1 MEGINVKDATFL
13 IKEMREQAYTDGY
26 VIGAY
31 DKMREHDMSDEEI
44 RLELIDMVQKQPRC
58 GIHSEKE
65 ANVVVDDI
73 LTNRMDEIREVLA
86 RIDQRKECR
95 E

>member
-1 MEGINVKDATFL
+1 MNVKDATFL

-31 DKMREHDMSDEEI
+31 DEMKENDMSDDKI
-44 RLELIDMVQKQPRC
+44 RASLIKMVQEQPRC
-58 GIHSEKE
+58 GVHSEKE

-73 LTNRMDEIREVLA
+73 LTNRKDEIREVLA
-86 RIDQRKECR
+86 RIDQRKECQ

>member
-1 MEGINVKDATFL
+1 
-13 IKEMREQAYTDGY
+13 
-26 VIGAY
+26 
-31 DKMREHDMSDEEI
+31 
-44 RLELIDMVQKQPRC
+44 MVQKQPRC

-86 RIDQRKECR
+86 RIDQRKECQ

>member
-1 MEGINVKDATFL
+1 MLERSDYVNLGQGVYEEAYKKIF
-13 IKEMREQAYTDGY
+13 IKEYLKI
-26 VIGAY
+26 V
-31 DKMREHDMSDEEI
+31 KK
-44 RLELIDMVQKQPRC
+44 ELGIEQPRC

-86 RIDQRKECR
+86 RIDQRKECQ

>member
-1 MEGINVKDATFL
+1 MKDATFL

-31 DKMREHDMSDEEI
+31 DKMKEHDMSDEEI

-65 ANVVVDDI
+65 ANVVDDI

-86 RIDQRKECR
+86 RIDQRKECQ

>member
-1 MEGINVKDATFL
+1 MEGISVKDATFL

-31 DKMREHDMSDEEI
+31 DEMKENDMSDDNI
-44 RLELIDMVQKQPRC
+44 RASLIKMVQKQPRC

-86 RIDQRKECR
+86 RIDQRKECQ

>member
-1 MEGINVKDATFL
+1 MKDATFL

-31 DKMREHDMSDEEI
+31 DKI
-44 RLELIDMVQKQPRC
+44 
-58 GIHSEKE
+58 
-65 ANVVVDDI
+65 
-73 LTNRMDEIREVLA
+73 MDEIREVLA
-86 RIDQRKECR
+86 RIDQRKECQ